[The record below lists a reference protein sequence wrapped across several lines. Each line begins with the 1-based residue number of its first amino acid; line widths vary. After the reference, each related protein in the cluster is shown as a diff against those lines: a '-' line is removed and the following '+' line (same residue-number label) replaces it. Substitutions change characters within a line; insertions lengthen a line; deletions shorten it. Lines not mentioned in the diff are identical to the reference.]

1 MNCSQIS
8 LHLMRAHVDKR
19 RDPRLARLVLM
30 SAQGPLRPIQLICA
44 CALEKLSSRPLLR
57 EIILSEED
65 SLEPSEFV
73 AKMQIWLKLF
83 SAESRG

>member
-1 MNCSQIS
+1 MAPRERLGHDFTSKNVLYIVFTG
-8 LHLMRAHVDKR
+8 MTAPERA
-19 RDPRLARLVLM
+19 
-30 SAQGPLRPIQLICA
+30 
-44 CALEKLSSRPLLR
+44 LLR

-83 SAESRG
+83 SAESRC

>member
-1 MNCSQIS
+1 MAMKSNADV
-8 LHLMRAHVDKR
+8 LKVRVDIHGLKR
-19 RDPRLARLVLM
+19 F
-30 SAQGPLRPIQLICA
+30 
-44 CALEKLSSRPLLR
+44 ALEKLSSRPFLR

-83 SAESRG
+83 TAESRD